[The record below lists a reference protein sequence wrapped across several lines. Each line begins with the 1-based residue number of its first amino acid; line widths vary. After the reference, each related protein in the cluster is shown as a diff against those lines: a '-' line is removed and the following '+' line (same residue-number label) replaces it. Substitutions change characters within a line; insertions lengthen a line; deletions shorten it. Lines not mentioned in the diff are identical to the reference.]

1 MQVPENY
8 QTLIDQRELRSW
20 LEKRI
25 ADSSWPG
32 TGFAKFF
39 PVPLDSSHGRDI
51 WTLECPY
58 CLGLEPVDGDQ
69 YIVISNIWNY
79 YEGIE
84 RNEKHTR
91 EFCYDPPEPSTSIS
105 KLELEWL
112 KGIEEERGIRMVYQ
126 YIGDGFHP
134 ETNTIFEFYGDSWHG
149 NPDLYAPTDFP
160 CDRRPLASARLLH
173 LETMNKEQTYRRLGF
188 KYETIWESEFKQRKQ
203 R

>member
-8 QTLIDQRELRSW
+8 QTLIEQRELRSW
-20 LEKRI
+20 LEKKI
-25 ADSSWPG
+25 AHSSWPG
-32 TGFAKFF
+32 TGFAKLSTM
-39 PVPLDSSHGRDI
+39 PLHASHGRDI
-51 WTLECPY
+51 LNLECPY
-58 CLGLEPVDGDQ
+58 CLGLKPVDGDQ
-69 YIVISNIWNY
+69 CIVISDIWNY

-84 RNEKHTR
+84 RNEVRTR

-112 KGIEEERGIRMVYQ
+112 RGIEEERGIRIVYQ
-126 YIGDGFHP
+126 FLGDGYHP
-134 ETNTIFEFYGDSWHG
+134 ETNTIFEFYGDIWHG

-160 CDRRPLASARLLH
+160 CYRRPLASARLLH

-188 KYETIWESEFKQRKQ
+188 NYETIWESEFKKRKH